1 MKKTILNIA
10 RFVTILLIAG
20 VFLFFLVYTVF
31 LPRATY
37 SNYDKL
43 TPKPDMTFQGMVDG
57 TYTEQFGDY
66 FSDTVHNRDWFKD
79 AYAYIRDLFG
89 IKNNED
95 EDVIIRDESS
105 EEEPSPALS
114 GDPFEHSSA
123 DNQSEEQSPD
133 VSRPDNASSADEPEV
148 SEPTSTDPGPDTS
161 KAPVAEN
168 PEIEGSVLVMT
179 IEGHAWALELYGGD
193 AKLNNIPNF
202 AKTLNEF
209 AAKNPGVKVSSMV
222 IPKAAAYYLQY
233 SSKYADRAGNCLR
246 DMNAIAE
253 RLSDQVTNIDIYDTL
268 SRHQFEGIYFRTDHH
283 WTQLGAYYAAQRMA
297 EVLRLPFGEIS
308 NYSETLREGYI
319 GTMYNY
325 SNKSTRLLRDPEVF
339 PIYAPPQLYSASY
352 YDQNFNYIRD
362 HDILWSVPDDKR
374 SSWYMTFLNGDSYC
388 WKVHSDLC
396 KNGRKCLVVKDSYG
410 NCLVPCMLY
419 SFEEVYVVDAR
430 KVEINLNTLVRQ
442 EGITDVLFA
451 ECAFSA
457 VSNGYINDL
466 IKITK

>member
-20 VFLFFLVYTVF
+20 VFIFFLVYTVF
-31 LPRATY
+31 LPRAEY
-37 SNYDKL
+37 ANYDKL
-43 TPKPDMTFQGMVDG
+43 TEKPEMTLQGMVDG
-57 TYTEQFGDY
+57 TYTEKFGDY

-89 IKNNED
+89 IRANDD
-95 EDVIIRDESS
+95 EEVVNRGESS
-105 EEEPSPALS
+105 EEEPFPALS
-114 GDPFEHSSA
+114 DDPFSQATS
-123 DNQSEEQSPD
+123 DNQSEEQSYD
-133 VSRPDNASSADEPEV
+133 VSQGTGEQSQDVSDEPEPSDDPV
-148 SEPTSTDPGPDTS
+148 SNTS
-161 KAPVAEN
+161 KEPVADN

-179 IEGHAWALELYGGD
+179 IEGHTWALEIYGGD
-193 AKLNNIPNF
+193 ANLRTIPTF
-202 AKTLNEF
+202 AKTLNDF
-209 AAKNPGVKVSSMV
+209 AAKNPDVHVSSMV

-233 SSKYADRAGNCLR
+233 SSKYANRAGNCLR

-253 RLSDQVTNIDIYDTL
+253 RLSDQVTNIDIYETL
-268 SRHQFEGIYFRTDHH
+268 SRHQFDGIYFRTDHH

-325 SNKSTRLLRDPEVF
+325 SNKSTRILKDPEVF
-339 PIYAPPQLYSASY
+339 PIYAPPQLYTASY
-352 YDQNFNYIRD
+352 YDQKFNYLRD
-362 HDILWSVPDDKR
+362 HDILWTVSDDKR

-396 KNGRKCLVVKDSYG
+396 SNGRKVLVVKDSYG
-410 NCLVPCMLY
+410 NCLIPCMLY

-430 KVEINLNTLVRQ
+430 KVEINLNTLIRQ

-457 VSNGYINDL
+457 VSSGYINDL
-466 IKITK
+466 INITK